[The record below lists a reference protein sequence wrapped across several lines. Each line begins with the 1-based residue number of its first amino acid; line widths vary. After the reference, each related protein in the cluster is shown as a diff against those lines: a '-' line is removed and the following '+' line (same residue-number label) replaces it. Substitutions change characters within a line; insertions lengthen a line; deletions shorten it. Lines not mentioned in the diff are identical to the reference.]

1 MVSTLEKNKSGE
13 RGTGYVGQRV
23 RVEFRNFPKSGV
35 ARIDFLE
42 KVTFGE

>member
-1 MVSTLEKNKSGE
+1 MEKNKSGG

-23 RVEFRNFPKSGV
+23 RVEFCNFPKSGV
-35 ARIDFLE
+35 ARTDFLD